1 MEEKD
6 YILFED
12 YLNGTLSVNDK
23 KAFDER
29 LKVEAEF
36 NESFLNYKEL
46 SGFLENKFENEQSFQ
61 AFEENLKNIADKH
74 FNKKEEKSKVIKFKP
89 WQYAIAASIAILFG
103 VFMFNTNSNPSY
115 NDFSNHNSIS
125 LTVRGENDVLLS
137 NAEKAFNEKDF
148 EQAKLY
154 FTQILKEDDSNDEIK
169 LYKAI
174 SLIETNQFSEAEDL
188 LKEVLKGTSVFRQ
201 KALWYMALSKLK
213 QKDYDACKSTLG
225 LISEDAEEY
234 DQAKKLLREL

>member
-6 YILFED
+6 YILFDD

-23 KAFDER
+23 KAFEEQ

-46 SGFLENKFENEQSFQ
+46 SGFLENKFENEQSSQ
-61 AFEENLKNIADKH
+61 AFEENLKSISNTH
-74 FNKKEEKSKVIKFKP
+74 FNKDEVKEKVIKFKP
-89 WQYAIAASIAILFG
+89 WQYAIAASVAILFG
-103 VFMFNTNSNPSY
+103 VFIFSGDSATY

-137 NAEKAFNEKDF
+137 KAEKAFNEKDF
-148 EQAKLY
+148 ENANLY
-154 FTQILKEDDSNDEIK
+154 FDQILDADHGNIEIQ

-174 SLIETNQFSEAEDL
+174 SLIEINKFNTAYKLLANISEGA
-188 LKEVLKGTSVFRQ
+188 SVFKY
-201 KALWYMALSKLK
+201 KAMWYMALGKLK
-213 QKDYDACKSTLG
+213 QEDYNACERILNK
-225 LISEDAEEY
+225 IPEEADEY
-234 DQAKKLLREL
+234 NKAKKLLRKL